1 MTNAEQT
8 IRVGIVARS
17 QYAALKDGI
26 VKPRGVTLECIEV
39 APMPKLFDRMIH
51 DLEFDI
57 SEMAIVTFLQLK
69 QMGAAFTGLP
79 IFPMRAFPQGTITY
93 NVNSGITSP
102 KDLEGKKVGVRSL
115 RRHRG
120 RMGAWPARF
129 RVQRRPF
136 QGYLGAD

>member
-1 MTNAEQT
+1 MTTAEQT
-8 IRVGIVARS
+8 IRLGIVARS

-26 VKPRGVTLECIEV
+26 VKPRGVTLECVEV

-79 IFPMRAFPQGTITY
+79 LFPMRAFPQSTITY
-93 NVNSGITSP
+93 NVNSGITRPRTWRAGRSAFEPTQALRAYGRAACSLPSTASTSP
-102 KDLEGKKVGVRSL
+102 KLPGC
-115 RRHRG
+115 
-120 RMGAWPARF
+120 
-129 RVQRRPF
+129 
-136 QGYLGAD
+136 